1 MSTRL
6 ALIFGGFA
14 LAGLLQLVLARWLA
28 RRTRVLL
35 TRGKRASGRMSGR
48 GSRHDVV
55 EFTTEDGRRCEIS
68 SRIGV
73 PWSTYK
79 DRPITV
85 LYDPTDPQRAV
96 IDAWIE
102 LWVGPAIFYLN
113 GGLMVLAAAVC
124 VTLTLAGVLPD
135 DP

>member
-14 LAGLLQLVLARWLA
+14 LAGLVQLALARWLV
-28 RRTRVLL
+28 RKTRVLG
-35 TRGKRASGRMSGR
+35 TRGKRAS
-48 GSRHDVV
+48 
-55 EFTTEDGRRCEIS
+55 
-68 SRIGV
+68 
-73 PWSTYK
+73 
-79 DRPITV
+79 
-85 LYDPTDPQRAV
+85 
-96 IDAWIE
+96 E